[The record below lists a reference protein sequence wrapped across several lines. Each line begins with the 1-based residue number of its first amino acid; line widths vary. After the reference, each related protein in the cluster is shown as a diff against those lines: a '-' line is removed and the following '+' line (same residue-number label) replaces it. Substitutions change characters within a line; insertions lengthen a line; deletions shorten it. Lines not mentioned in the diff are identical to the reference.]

1 MLVKQLSVFIENR
14 TGRLEEIA
22 NVLTKKDVNII
33 SFSLADTNEFG
44 LLRMI
49 VTKPETARDAL
60 KEEGYSAMLSDV
72 IAVRMKH
79 KVGKLQEILQILSN
93 GNLNIEYMYVLSTQ
107 PETSS
112 MIVKVSDM
120 EKAKQAIAEGKMEVL
135 PPEFVYGL
143 AE

>member
-135 PPEFVYGL
+135 PPEIVYGL